1 MRKMNC
7 CDLKSSR
14 YSLKMTEEVIFVTCI
29 YLVDIILLKMHK
41 EQNDRLYN
49 VPLTLQTVRKAY
61 NSLCMNPNA
70 QPIKI

>member
-1 MRKMNC
+1 
-7 CDLKSSR
+7 
-14 YSLKMTEEVIFVTCI
+14 MTEEVIFVTCI